1 MRQVLIRGAYLLRR
15 PGALLVVT
23 ILAVGGAFLV
33 RLPLFGLPGY
43 ELGEAMSVGVGFL
56 GGALGIIA
64 SRQERRLIQGV
75 DPRPLGAIRSDG
87 ALASVWM
94 PFAAASLLGVASL
107 AVPAAAAAIYAA
119 ASTRCDPFAQLAFYP
134 LLCVPSA
141 LVASAAGVLC
151 GLASRRA
158 LGAAGLYALLGLL
171 SIAATGWPLYN
182 GPQIYA
188 YNHFAGYLPGPLYDE
203 ALRIR
208 SALLWFRTE
217 SLLWAA
223 GALSFAAAFLD
234 MKLGTLGRPRLR
246 PAAWLWVLLA
256 AAGIGAIE
264 SHAQVLGLRVTDSF
278 VAESLGGLRQTA
290 HFQIFYP
297 RGKPKHEVDR
307 LARDAEFRYAQ
318 IRAFLGG
325 GPDPPINLYLYRS
338 AEQKQELVGAGQT
351 QFAKPWRLQVHLN
364 DAPFPLPSLKHEL
377 AHAMA
382 APFGSGPFRVT
393 AQRGIWPVIGIVEG
407 LAVAADDAIDELSL
421 HQWAAAMRQQK
432 LAPDLASLFRLDAFY
447 RNAAP
452 RAYVLAGSFLR
463 YLADTYGSDKLREL
477 YAHGDFQNTYH
488 RSLEAL
494 AVDWARFVDAI
505 PLQPAAVNQAFARF
519 RRGSIFARPCA
530 REVASLQAE
539 ASDFLRSDP
548 AKALARY
555 RRCSE
560 IQPEEPSFRAGEAK
574 ALLLLDRTGEAAQVL
589 SRLAEQ
595 VQGEP
600 AFAAEV
606 AMAQADLEWTRG
618 RSEEAGHLLAK
629 VIDLKPN
636 ASLERAARIKLAVL
650 RSKAARAVW
659 AYLGEQPEE
668 VKLLGLKE
676 AMEQGNAQP
685 YLSYLL
691 GRRLTQLGLGSM
703 ALGYLAQTLAAPVPE
718 SIRREAIRLK
728 IEALY
733 LSGDCAGVRTEVGH
747 LPDLGQPFKAS
758 MLEWQARCEF
768 EDRTYSGPVVSQSPF
783 R

>member
-1 MRQVLIRGAYLLRR
+1 MRQVLIRAAYLLRR
-15 PGALLVVT
+15 PGALLALT
-23 ILAVGGAFLV
+23 ILAVGGACLV

-64 SRQERRLIQGV
+64 SREERRLIQGV
-75 DPRPLGAIRSDG
+75 DPRPRGAIRSDG

-94 PFAAASLLGVASL
+94 PFAAASLLSLAAL
-107 AVPAAAAAIYAA
+107 AVPGAAAAIFAVS
-119 ASTRCDPFAQLAFYP
+119 STRCDPFAQLAFYP
-134 LLCVPSA
+134 LLSIPSA

-158 LGAAGLYALLGLL
+158 LGAGALYALLVLL
-171 SIAATGWPLYN
+171 SMVATGWPLIA
-182 GPQIYA
+182 GPQIHA

-203 ALRIR
+203 ALRIGPG
-208 SALLWFRTE
+208 LLWFRTE

-223 GALSFAAAFLD
+223 GAISFAAALLD
-234 MKLGTLGRPRLR
+234 MKLGTLGWPRLR

-256 AAGIGAIE
+256 AASIGGIE
-264 SHAQVLGLRVTDSF
+264 SRAQLLGLRATDGF

-325 GPDPPINLYLYRS
+325 APEAPIRLYLYRS
-338 AEQKQELVGAGQT
+338 AEQKQALVGAGQT

-364 DAPFPLPSLKHEL
+364 DAPFPHPSLKHEL

-393 AQRGIWPVIGIVEG
+393 AKLGVLPVMGIAEG
-407 LAVAADDAIDELSL
+407 LAVAADDAVDELSL

-432 LAPDLASLFRLDAFY
+432 LAPDLASLFRLDSFY
-447 RNAAP
+447 RSAAP
-452 RAYVLAGSFLR
+452 RAYILSGSFLR
-463 YLADTYGSDKLREL
+463 YLADAYGSDKLREL
-477 YAHGDFQNTYH
+477 YAHGDFTGTYH

-505 PLQPAAVNQAFARF
+505 PLEPAAVNQAFARF

-539 ASDFLRSDP
+539 AMDFLRSDP
-548 AKALARY
+548 AKALDRY

-574 ALLLLDRTGEAAQVL
+574 TLILLERTGEAAQVL

-600 AFAAEV
+600 ALAAEV
-606 AMAQADLEWTRG
+606 AMAQADLEWKRG
-618 RSEEAGHLLAK
+618 RSDEAGRLLAK
-629 VIDLKPN
+629 VIELKPS
-636 ASLERAARIKLAVL
+636 ASLERSARIKLAAL
-650 RSKAARAVW
+650 HSKAARAVW

-676 AMEQGNAQP
+676 AMEQGVGQP

-733 LSGDCAGVRTEVGH
+733 LSGDCAGVRNEVGH
-747 LPDLGQPFKAS
+747 LPDLGQSLKTS
-758 MLEWQARCEF
+758 MLEWQARCDF
-768 EDRTYSGPVVSQSPF
+768 EDRTFDGPVVSQSPF

>member
-1 MRQVLIRGAYLLRR
+1 MRQVLIRAAYLLRR

-23 ILAVGGAFLV
+23 ILAVGGACLV

-64 SRQERRLIQGV
+64 SRQERRLIQGFN
-75 DPRPLGAIRSDG
+75 PRPRGAIRSDG

-107 AVPAAAAAIYAA
+107 ALPGATAAIFAA
-119 ASTRCDPFAQLAFYP
+119 SSTRCDPFAQLAFYP
-134 LLCVPSA
+134 LLCIPSA
-141 LVASAAGVLC
+141 LVACAAGVLC

-158 LGAAGLYALLGLL
+158 LYAGALYAILVLL
-171 SIAATGWPLYN
+171 SLAATAWPLFA
-182 GPQIYA
+182 GPQVNA
-188 YNHFAGYLPGPLYDE
+188 YNHFAGYFPGPLYDE
-203 ALRIR
+203 ALRVR
-208 SALLWFRTE
+208 PALLWFRTE
-217 SLLWAA
+217 SLLWAG
-223 GALSFAAAFLD
+223 GAISFAAVLLN
-234 MKLGTLGRPRLR
+234 MKFGTLGRPRLR
-246 PAAWLWVLLA
+246 LAAWLWVLLV
-256 AAGIGAIE
+256 AAGITAIE
-264 SHAQVLGLRVTDSF
+264 SRAQVLGLRVTDSF
-278 VAESLGGLRQTA
+278 VAASLGGLRQTT

-297 RGKPKHEVDR
+297 RGKAKHEVDR

-325 GPDPPINLYLYRS
+325 GPDAPISLYVYRS
-338 AEQKQELVGAGQT
+338 AEQKLELVGAGQT

-364 DAPFPLPSLKHEL
+364 DAPFPHPSLKHEL

-393 AQRGIWPVIGIVEG
+393 AKDGVWPVMGIVEG
-407 LAVAADDAIDELSL
+407 LAVAADDEIDELSL

-432 LAPDLASLFRLDAFY
+432 LAPDLASLFRLDSFY
-447 RNAAP
+447 RSAAP

-477 YAHGDFQNTYH
+477 YAHGDFQNTYQ
-488 RSLEAL
+488 RSLETL

-505 PLQPAAVNQAFARF
+505 PLERAAANQAFARF
-519 RRGSIFARPCA
+519 RRGSIFARPCV
-530 REVASLQAE
+530 REVALLRAE

-560 IQPEEPSFRAGEAK
+560 IQPEEPSFRSGEAK
-574 ALLLLDRTGEAAQVL
+574 ALILLEKPDEAAQVL

-600 AFAAEV
+600 ALAAEV
-606 AMAQADLEWTRG
+606 AMAQADLEWSRG
-618 RSEEAGHLLAK
+618 RREEAGRLLAK

-636 ASLERAARIKLAVL
+636 AALERAARIKLAVL
-650 RSKAARAVW
+650 QTNAARAVW

-676 AMEQGNAQP
+676 AMDQGHSQP

-718 SIRREAIRLK
+718 SIRREATRLK
-728 IEALY
+728 VEALY
-733 LSGDCAGVRTEVGH
+733 LSGDCAGVKNEVGH
-747 LPDLGQPFKAS
+747 LPDLGQSFKTA
-758 MLEWQARCEF
+758 MLEWQARCDF
-768 EDRTYSGPVVSQSPF
+768 ENRTYSGPVVSQSPF